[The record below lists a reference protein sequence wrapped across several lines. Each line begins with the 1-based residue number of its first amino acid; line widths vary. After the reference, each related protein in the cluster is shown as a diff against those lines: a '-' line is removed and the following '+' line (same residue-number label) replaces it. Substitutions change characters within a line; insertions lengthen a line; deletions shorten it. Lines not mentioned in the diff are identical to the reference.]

1 MPCPRRGAADHLP
14 VVMRIVRIAL
24 IALCALAAG
33 PLSGVGVPTAE
44 AIGEAPELV
53 ITSPA
58 NGSVTNDT
66 TPAFRGTST
75 APGDG
80 LGLFDESVTVNV
92 YAGSSASGKPVQ
104 KLSSTPEPGQAWS
117 VGPGGRS

>member
-1 MPCPRRGAADHLP
+1 MPRPRRGAPDHLP
-14 VVMRIVRIAL
+14 VVMRRLVSIAL
-24 IALCALAAG
+24 IATCALSAG
-33 PLSGVGVPTAE
+33 PLSGLGVPTAE

-58 NGSVTNDT
+58 DGSVTNDT

-80 LGLFDESVTVNV
+80 LGFFDESVNVNV

-104 KLSSTPEPGQAWS
+104 KLSSSPEPGQVWS
-117 VGPGGRS
+117 V